1 MSNPSNGK
9 WNYTGLIV
17 FIVYAIIRWGIP
29 SHQDVNAFTSSIS
42 RWAQGPVTS
51 PASTLKNWRGNSQP
65 AVSLMQPAR
74 PSDPAESMLGR
85 IAFYPVSGLEE
96 LNNGEVGYK
105 KLAGTLAR
113 LQAIGLREDS
123 ARSIM
128 PDVLINA
135 RNSCASS
142 NEIGSY
148 LPGCKAIVLNYSD
161 GNLTFS
167 HRSELEATLAH
178 EWGHHL
184 QAISNLKVSP
194 TEKEIVADC
203 FAGVTF
209 GYLVANNLISQK
221 EASEGIDLMIQ
232 ISNNSENGIHPNEQN
247 RKSAFVGGMA
257 AVAEPNGEFGKLY
270 GQYCASLDSIFDVE
284 KVRPLGTSWVG

>member
-1 MSNPSNGK
+1 
-9 WNYTGLIV
+9 
-17 FIVYAIIRWGIP
+17 
-29 SHQDVNAFTSSIS
+29 
-42 RWAQGPVTS
+42 
-51 PASTLKNWRGNSQP
+51 
-65 AVSLMQPAR
+65 
-74 PSDPAESMLGR
+74 
-85 IAFYPVSGLEE
+85 
-96 LNNGEVGYK
+96 
-105 KLAGTLAR
+105 LAR

-135 RNSCASS
+135 RNNCASS
-142 NEIGSY
+142 DEIGSY
-148 LPGCKAIVLNYSD
+148 MPGCKAIVLNYSD

-167 HRSELEATLAH
+167 HRTELEATLAH

-184 QAISNLKVSP
+184 AAISSLKVSP

-209 GYLVANNLISQK
+209 GYLVANNLISEK

-232 ISNNSENGIHPNEQN
+232 ISNNSENGIHPNAQN

-270 GQYCASLDSIFDVE
+270 GQYCASLDSIFDVA
-284 KVRPLGTSWVG
+284 KVRSLGTSWMG

>member
-1 MSNPSNGK
+1 MTNTRNSP

-29 SHQDVNAFTSSIS
+29 SHPDIGAIASSLS
-42 RWAQGPVTS
+42 LWAQGLVATPT
-51 PASTLKNWRGNSQP
+51 PPPTDWRGNREP
-65 AVSLMQPAR
+65 AISLMR
-74 PSDPAESMLGR
+74 PVRRADPAESMVGR
-85 IAFYPVSGLEE
+85 ISFFPVSGLEE

-113 LQAIGLREDS
+113 LQAIGLREVS
-123 ARSIM
+123 AGSIM

-142 NEIGSY
+142 NEIGAY
-148 LPGCKAIVLNYSD
+148 LPGCRAIVLNFSD

-167 HRSELEATLAH
+167 HRTELEATLAH

-209 GYLVANNLISQK
+209 GYLVANNLMSQE

-232 ISNNSENGIHPNEQN
+232 FSNNSENGIHPNEQN

-270 GQYCASLDSIFDVE
+270 GQYCASLDSIFDVV
-284 KVRPLGTSWVG
+284 KVRTLGMSWVG

>member
-1 MSNPSNGK
+1 MSNPRNGK

-17 FIVYAIIRWGIP
+17 VIVYAIIRWGIP
-29 SHQDVNAFTSSIS
+29 SQQDVNAFASSMS

-51 PASTLKNWRGNSQP
+51 PAAPPKDWRGNSQP

-74 PSDPAESMLGR
+74 TPDPAESMFGR
-85 IAFYPVSGLEE
+85 IAFYPVAGLDE
-96 LNNGEVGYK
+96 LNNGEAGYK
-105 KLAGTLAR
+105 KLAGSMAR
-113 LQAIGLREDS
+113 LQAIGLREGS
-123 ARSIM
+123 AKLVV

-135 RNSCASS
+135 RNNCASS
-142 NEIGSY
+142 DEIGSY
-148 LPGCKAIVLNYSD
+148 MPGCKAIVLNYSD

-167 HRSELEATLAH
+167 HRTELEATLAH

-184 QAISNLKVSP
+184 AAISNLKVSP

-209 GYLVANNLISQK
+209 GYLVANNLISEK

-232 ISNNSENGIHPNEQN
+232 ISNNSENGIHPNAQN

-257 AVAEPNGEFGKLY
+257 AVAEPYGEFGKLF
-270 GQYCASLDSIFDVE
+270 GQYCASLDSIFDVA
-284 KVRPLGTSWVG
+284 KVRALGTSWVG

>member
-9 WNYTGLIV
+9 WNYTGLII
-17 FIVYAIIRWGIP
+17 FIVYAIIRWGVP

-51 PASTLKNWRGNSQP
+51 PTSPLKNWRGNSQP

-148 LPGCKAIVLNYSD
+148 LPGCTAIVLNYSD

-167 HRSELEATLAH
+167 HRTELEATLAH

-209 GYLVANNLISQK
+209 GYLVANNLITEN

-232 ISNNSENGIHPNEQN
+232 FSNNSENGIHPNAQN

-257 AVAEPNGEFGKLY
+257 AVAQPNGEFGKLY

-284 KVRPLGTSWVG
+284 KVRSLGISWVG

>member
-51 PASTLKNWRGNSQP
+51 PTPPPKNWRGNSQP

-232 ISNNSENGIHPNEQN
+232 FSNNSENGIHPNAQN

-257 AVAEPNGEFGKLY
+257 AVAQPNGEYAQLY
-270 GQYCASLDSIFDVE
+270 GQYCASLNSIFDVE
-284 KVRPLGTSWVG
+284 KVRSLGMSWVG